1 MDTYTVGQRYVSGPE
16 PELGL
21 GVVVSLADGRVGVS
35 FPATGEE
42 RLYAQGTSVLQ
53 RVQFREGQQVATRG
67 GVAFAVESVE
77 EEEGLLVYMGSGHRV
92 PENEV
97 SDVAGAVDPLDRLL
111 AGQTDEGGVF
121 DLRHRT
127 RRVQAAIQ
135 ASPVRGFLGGR
146 LELIPHQFYILH
158 EVSQRQLP
166 RVLLADEVGLGKT
179 IEACLIL
186 QRLITVGKVR
196 RALVLVPESLTH
208 QWFVELLRRFNLWF
222 SIFDEQR
229 CLDLEASEP
238 EENPFRSDQLALCSV
253 NFPAGDEK
261 RAEQVT
267 SAGWDMVVVD
277 EAHHLAWSP
286 QEDEVSAEYRLVEQ
300 LAAKSRGLL
309 LLTATPT
316 QLGLAG
322 HFARLRLLDPNRYR
336 DLDTFM
342 TEAAHF
348 GEVAEVANKIVEGEA
363 LEAGDEA
370 KLHHI
375 FDKDEEGLR
384 EHLTALAAGRP
395 GAREHLLSSLLDQH
409 GTGRVIFRNTR
420 AAMEGFPVREF
431 CPAALPSDNA
441 TLHQRITREL
451 DAEESGQETAIRYNF
466 RDDPRLLWLVD
477 FLKADPARKVLLI
490 CRTQRK
496 VVALDAALR
505 ERMNAKAAVF
515 HEGLPLVH
523 RDRNAA
529 WFAEE
534 DGAQLLL
541 CSEIGSEGRNFQFA
555 HHLVLWDLPLNPGLV
570 EQRIGRLDRIGQS
583 ETIRIHVPYVEGS
596 AEEAIVRWYHEGLDA
611 FAAPLHGGNEYER
624 EFGDRLRA
632 IVAAWKGESPSLE
645 TLIQESAAYRE
656 QLQERLHRGRDRLL
670 ELNSF
675 DARVAEQVIG
685 QVRDAD
691 ADLSVRRL
699 LAELFDHFG
708 VRVKDYEE
716 GELFIDADHAYVEG
730 FPSVP
735 HEGML
740 ATWDRARAVVRED
753 IRLLTADHALVADT
767 IDLLVNSPAGTTAF
781 GLVEADEPNL
791 LLEAVFVLET
801 VADSRWHVEQ
811 FLPAQPVRVV
821 VDLRGTDLTAEWD
834 PQTTAELVRETAIA
848 PFLERPEFNAG
859 LMKNLVERATEQA
872 TAAAAPIK
880 DAAEAR
886 AREVL
891 GADITRLVELSHLN
905 DHVRPEEIKL
915 AQSQLKKTGGA
926 IRDARLRL
934 DAIRLIVA
942 GFEL

>member
-1 MDTYTVGQRYVSGPE
+1 
-16 PELGL
+16 
-21 GVVVSLADGRVGVS
+21 
-35 FPATGEE
+35 
-42 RLYAQGTSVLQ
+42 
-53 RVQFREGQQVATRG
+53 
-67 GVAFAVESVE
+67 
-77 EEEGLLVYMGSGHRV
+77 
-92 PENEV
+92 
-97 SDVAGAVDPLDRLL
+97 
-111 AGQTDEGGVF
+111 
-121 DLRHRT
+121 
-127 RRVQAAIQ
+127 
-135 ASPVRGFLGGR
+135 
-146 LELIPHQFYILH
+146 
-158 EVSQRQLP
+158 
-166 RVLLADEVGLGKT
+166 
-179 IEACLIL
+179 
-186 QRLITVGKVR
+186 
-196 RALVLVPESLTH
+196 
-208 QWFVELLRRFNLWF
+208 
-222 SIFDEQR
+222 
-229 CLDLEASEP
+229 
-238 EENPFRSDQLALCSV
+238 
-253 NFPAGDEK
+253 
-261 RAEQVT
+261 
-267 SAGWDMVVVD
+267 
-277 EAHHLAWSP
+277 
-286 QEDEVSAEYRLVEQ
+286 
-300 LAAKSRGLL
+300 
-309 LLTATPT
+309 
-316 QLGLAG
+316 
-322 HFARLRLLDPNRYR
+322 
-336 DLDTFM
+336 
-342 TEAAHF
+342 
-348 GEVAEVANKIVEGEA
+348 
-363 LEAGDEA
+363 
-370 KLHHI
+370 
-375 FDKDEEGLR
+375 
-384 EHLTALAAGRP
+384 
-395 GAREHLLSSLLDQH
+395 
-409 GTGRVIFRNTR
+409 
-420 AAMEGFPVREF
+420 
-431 CPAALPSDNA
+431 
-441 TLHQRITREL
+441 
-451 DAEESGQETAIRYNF
+451 
-466 RDDPRLLWLVD
+466 
-477 FLKADPARKVLLI
+477 
-490 CRTQRK
+490 
-496 VVALDAALR
+496 
-505 ERMNAKAAVF
+505 MNAKAAVF